1 METITN
7 QSIFLYGASGHGKVV
22 AEIAENLG
30 FETIIF
36 LDDDESLDMIW
47 DYPVLHE
54 IPESIPHLCLTLG
67 NNHTRKKL
75 AQKFS
80 QEDFETLISPSS
92 NISKRIKIGAGTVVM
107 SGVSI
112 NADVQIGRH
121 CILNTN
127 ASVDHDCVLED
138 YVHVSPNAS
147 LAGNVSVGEGTHIG
161 IGASIIQGVK
171 IGKWAMIGAGAVI
184 LSDVPD
190 FAVVVGNPGKII
202 KYQKNP
208 ETRIES

>member
-1 METITN
+1 METITKRV
-7 QSIFLYGASGHGKVV
+7 IYLYGASGHGKVV

-36 LDDDESLDMIW
+36 LDDDASLDKIW

-54 IPESIPHLCLTLG
+54 IPKSIPHLCLTLG
-67 NNHTRKKL
+67 NNYTRKKL

-80 QEDFETLISPSS
+80 HETFGTLISPSS

-127 ASVDHDCVLED
+127 ASVDHDCELED
-138 YVHVSPNAS
+138 FVHVSPNAS
-147 LAGNVSVGEGTHIG
+147 LAGNVSVGEGAHIG
-161 IGASIIQGVK
+161 IGASIIQGVT

-208 ETRIES
+208 ETTIES